1 MKLTVLG
8 AALGVSLVVS
18 SFAASRARADEDSA
32 AYRANVGL
40 RIGIAPVLLIP
51 TEGGPL
57 GGGLELDARYG
68 IPVGPVIIA
77 PGGRL
82 AGYYDDSHFIGIA
95 MPTARVTFPLGP
107 LAPFLVGGIGP
118 GLVTNP
124 SEGGGRHSRRR
135 RLDGPCGRPLR
146 HRRRGHVPD
155 DHVHPASTSWPSA
168 PPSFSASDRN
178 SPRHSRSSARGSP
191 APACYG

>member
-1 MKLTVLG
+1 MKLPVLA
-8 AALGVSLVVS
+8 AALGVSLVAAA
-18 SFAASRARADEDSA
+18 FAASPARADDDSA

-40 RIGIAPVLLIP
+40 HIGIAPVLLIP

-57 GGGLELDARYG
+57 GGGLDLDARYG
-68 IPVGPVIIA
+68 IPVGPAIIA

-107 LAPFLVGGIGP
+107 FAPFVVGGVGP

-124 SEGGGRHSRRR
+124 SEGGVALLGGGGLMVHFGDHFALGAEATYQTITSTGFHE
-135 RLDGPCGRPLR
+135 LAIGPAILL
-146 HRRRGHVPD
+146 
-155 DHVHPASTSWPSA
+155 
-168 PPSFSASDRN
+168 SF
-178 SPRHSRSSARGSP
+178 
-191 APACYG
+191 